1 MRRFLILFVLL
12 ATLSLFAKAENL
24 WSGSK
29 AIDWNNGS
37 FVQISSDKFS
47 SSEVA
52 DIITLTYTFTGGTD
66 WPQIGLSDGA
76 SWTALPGVDN
86 IGLSAG
92 MTTSSVTLTSDM
104 LAKLKNGGL
113 VVSGIGFTLT
123 SIDIQ
128 KGTGAAGFENAVW
141 IGTRIFPSDWTGSQS
156 LPSSTFAHATSGMI
170 FRVKYTIDSPG
181 AMIVVRNSS
190 WKDIAGYDFKQC
202 SGNHTD
208 FTINSDLLKAMQSGG
223 VILQGIGFTLTSAEL
238 ITTDALSRLQATV
251 PVVNNWLWVNQTP
264 RIQVNISNATA
275 TSADARVVLQIAT
288 DKLAAVNTLT
298 KNISVAANSSES
310 VSFDVEVTPGFY
322 HATALVND
330 ETAGDFIFG
339 YNPEEIVSA
348 PDAASD
354 FDEFWS
360 SAKTELSAVAA
371 EYTLTEIPSKST
383 ASRKV
388 YLVEMKSVKLAEG
401 DQGIFRAY
409 YAEPTGSETYPA
421 LIHYSGYDSGNY
433 DPWCPGGN
441 DNPGYA
447 ELVVSTRGQLINN
460 RSPYT
465 NTYGD
470 WFAYGFG
477 SQDTYYYRGAYMDC
491 LRSIDFI
498 KSREKVQQNNIFAE
512 GSSQGGAF
520 TIAAAAL
527 SGEFN
532 AIAPSIPF
540 MGDFPDYFQLASWP
554 ASVAFAQQKTLGM
567 SDVELYKMLSYFDTK
582 NLATKITCPVYM
594 NFSLQDN
601 VCPPHTNIA
610 PYNNLR
616 SSEKKYLVNPQ
627 LQHSPANNWN
637 SEMMKFFKEHMK
649 DASGI
654 KTMDVASAS
663 NSNARVYSLTGQ
675 RVSRNYKGIVIRN
688 GRKVMY

>member
-1 MRRFLILFVLL
+1 MKRSLILTVLL
-12 ATLSLFAKAENL
+12 TTLSLFAKADNL

-37 FVQISSDKFS
+37 YVQISADKFAA
-47 SSEVA
+47 SEVA
-52 DIITLTYTFTGGTD
+52 DVITLTYTYTGGTD
-66 WPQIGLSDGA
+66 WPQIALSDG
-76 SWTALPGVDN
+76 SNWKTLPGVGN

-113 VVSGIGFTLT
+113 VVSGIGFTLA
-123 SIDIQ
+123 SIDSE
-128 KGTGAAGFENAVW
+128 KGTGAAGYENAVW
-141 IGTRIFPSDWTGSQS
+141 IGTKAFPSDWTGSQS
-156 LPSSTFAHATSGMI
+156 LPASTFARASSGMI
-170 FRVKYTIDSPG
+170 LRVKYSIESPG
-181 AMIVVRNSS
+181 AMIVVRNGG
-190 WKDIAGYDFKQC
+190 WQEITGYDFKQC

-208 FTINSDLLKAMQSGG
+208 FTINSDLLAEMLSNG
-223 VILQGIGFTLTSAEL
+223 VILQGIGFTLTSVEL
-238 ITTDALSRLQATV
+238 LTSDALSKLQATV

-264 RIQVNISNATA
+264 RIQVNVSNAT
-275 TSADARVVLQIAT
+275 TSAADARVVLQIAT
-288 DKLAAVNTLT
+288 DKLVSVHTLT
-298 KNISVAANSSES
+298 KTVAVAANSSEP
-310 VSFDVEVTPGFY
+310 VSFDVEVVPGFY

-360 SAKTELSAVAA
+360 AAKTELSAVNP

-388 YLVEMKSVKLAEG
+388 YLVEMKSLKLADG
-401 DQGIFRAY
+401 DEGIFRAY
-409 YAEPTGSETYPA
+409 YAEPTGTGTYPA

-460 RSPYT
+460 RAPYT
-465 NTYGD
+465 NNYGD

-477 SQDTYYYRGAYMDC
+477 NKDTYYYRGAYMDC

-498 KSREKVQQNNIFAE
+498 KSRSKVQQNNIFAE

-554 ASVAFAQQKTLGM
+554 ASVAFAQQKALGM
-567 SDVELYKMLSYFDTK
+567 SDTDLYTMLSYFDTK

-610 PYNNLR
+610 PYNNLG
-616 SSEKKYLVNPQ
+616 STEKKYLVNPQ
-627 LQHSPANNWN
+627 LQHSPASNWN
-637 SEMMKFFKEHMK
+637 SEIMKFFKEHMK

-654 KTMDVASAS
+654 ESLRATSESDSKA
-663 NSNARVYSLTGQ
+663 YSLTGQ
-675 RVSRNYKGIVIRN
+675 RVSRDYKGIVIKG
-688 GRKVMY
+688 GRTVKQ